1 MLFHFPSSLQT
12 PISPTPMHCCGIGC
26 TSFRSLFSSSVPAL
40 AYSVSPRRTQP
51 APLEDDRPLLH
62 ESVVSDGHPSPISS
76 GLLSV
81 VRDVASLNVD
91 LEKALDANNEKR
103 VKAALEQ
110 GANPNHLHPNK
121 RETMLMTACYNH
133 DEESLVHLLQAGADP
148 NRIIALGQAGDQVTP
163 LMIAAEN
170 GLTRGV
176 SELLRHNANPHV
188 RNSNGETALLAAART
203 NHHDAFAVLVGS
215 MVSAPGTH

>member
-1 MLFHFPSSLQT
+1 
-12 PISPTPMHCCGIGC
+12 
-26 TSFRSLFSSSVPAL
+26 
-40 AYSVSPRRTQP
+40 VSPRFPQP
-51 APLEDDRPLLH
+51 ALLEDDRPLLH

-76 GLLSV
+76 GLLNI
-81 VRDVASLNVD
+81 VRDVASLNVE
-91 LEKALDANNEKR
+91 LERALEENNWKR
-103 VKAALEQ
+103 VKATLDH
-110 GANPNHLHPNK
+110 GANPNHLHRNK

-133 DEESLVHLLQAGADP
+133 DEDSLIHLLQAGADP
-148 NRIIALGQAGDQVTP
+148 NGIIATHQSGDQITP

-188 RNSNGETALLAAART
+188 RNANGETALLAAART

-215 MVSAPGTH
+215 MVSSPP